1 MIKKTLHDNAI
12 KCALALFAAAG
23 LTACSSSDD
32 AADDI
37 PVNPSY
43 DGNSVKTQFAINIG
57 TLNKG
62 SRMIGTN
69 TQQDGST
76 FLGMSSI
83 YLLPLTGDEPT
94 AATAFTSNIKLGDIN
109 TGIASLEQ
117 NHRKIYNNVSIPVGT
132 KNFLLYAKGPSGN
145 WGTDGAFENGAI
157 ESFNV
162 STSSKPGDIVFKP
175 IKIADGRFSAE
186 LAARVTYLNK
196 IKDVSGWSSTH
207 DPSLQQAYAA
217 FTTEASTRA
226 VSSSALTQWMQDLYS
241 IAATKKDDATVGTL
255 AQNIMDAIVNTT
267 DGYFTAVGGVLTI
280 TAPKANF
287 PSSMNLPDG
296 VAIVKCSSKTFSSSY
311 AIGSASSNVNV
322 NKLIYPLPITYR
334 CNTLAKATDADINT
348 WPATT
353 ADWANYDWNTNGW
366 YNEVKV
372 TSRTIALDNPI
383 NYGVAL
389 LETTVKCDAPTLQ
402 DNDKENDIYVN
413 VPAGGFTV
421 TGLLVG
427 GQPQSVDWQF
437 ISPTDVSDH
446 DQTVYDRDIPSG
458 MTAAYGAATPLSN
471 YTLLFD
477 SYTSAAN
484 QAQAKIRVAIELVN
498 NSNQEFTGVDGVV
511 AKGEKFYL
519 IAELDPESTAAGTIA
534 WASVS
539 DDLRFPMNGTTRVFI
554 QDFKTKAVFNIKS
567 LKNAYVTIPDL
578 RSTTLKLG
586 LSVDLTWQTGLNFEV
601 PIE

>member
-1 MIKKTLHDNAI
+1 MKVLHDNAI
-12 KCALALFAAAG
+12 KCAFALFAAAG

-32 AADDI
+32 VADDT

-57 TLNKG
+57 SLNKS
-62 SRMIGTN
+62 SRMTGAN
-69 TQQDGST
+69 TQQDGSN
-76 FLGMSSI
+76 FLGMQSI

-94 AATAFTSNIKLGDIN
+94 AATPFTSNVSLGEIS
-109 TGIASLEQ
+109 TGIASLED
-117 NHRKIYNNVSIPVGT
+117 NHRKIYKNVSIPVGT
-132 KNFLLYAKGPSGN
+132 KNFLLYAKGPSGA
-145 WGTDGAFENGAI
+145 WRKDDAFAKGAI
-157 ESFNV
+157 DEFNI
-162 STSSKPGDIVFKP
+162 STSSKPEDIVFSSV
-175 IKIADGRFSAE
+175 KIANGDFKTE
-186 LAARVTYLNK
+186 LAARVAYLNA
-196 IKDVSGWSSTH
+196 IKDVSGWSSTS
-207 DPSLQQAYAA
+207 DPSLSQAYNT
-217 FTTEASTRA
+217 FTADASALA
-226 VSSSALTQWMQDLYS
+226 VSSSALTQWMQNLYS
-241 IAATKKDDATVGTL
+241 IAATKKDDASVGTI
-255 AQNIMDAIVNTT
+255 ATAIMNAVK
-267 DGYFTAVGGVLTI
+267 GSYFTDDGTGTLTI
-280 TAPKANF
+280 ASEKANF
-287 PSSMNLPDG
+287 PASLHLPDG
-296 VAIVKCSSKTFSSSY
+296 VAIVKYSSETFSPSY
-311 AIGSASSNVNV
+311 AIGSASSNVDV
-322 NKLIYPLPITYR
+322 TSLIYPLPITYR
-334 CNTLAKATDADINT
+334 CNTLANATDADIET

-353 ADWANYDWNTNGW
+353 SDWASYDWNANRW
-366 YNEVKV
+366 YNDVRV

-389 LETTVKCDAPTLQ
+389 LETTVKCNDPTLQ
-402 DNDKENDIYVN
+402 DNDQENDIYVN

-446 DQTVYDRDIPSG
+446 DRTVYDRDIPSG

-484 QAQAKIRVAIELVN
+484 QAKIRVAIELVN

-539 DDLRFPMNGTTRVFI
+539 DDLRFPEKGTTRVFI

>member
-1 MIKKTLHDNAI
+1 MKVLHDNAI
-12 KCALALFAAAG
+12 KCAFALFAAAG

-32 AADDI
+32 VADDT

-57 TLNKG
+57 SLNKS
-62 SRMIGTN
+62 SRMTGAN
-69 TQQDGST
+69 TQQDGSN
-76 FLGMSSI
+76 FLGMQSI

-94 AATAFTSNIKLGDIN
+94 AATPFTSNVSLGEIS
-109 TGIASLEQ
+109 TGIASLED
-117 NHRKIYNNVSIPVGT
+117 NHRKIYKNVSIPVGT
-132 KNFLLYAKGPSGN
+132 KNFLLYAKGPSGA
-145 WGTDGAFENGAI
+145 WRKDDAFAKGAI
-157 ESFNV
+157 DEFNI
-162 STSSKPGDIVFKP
+162 STSSKPEDIVFSSV
-175 IKIADGRFSAE
+175 KIANGDFKTE
-186 LAARVTYLNK
+186 LAARVAYLNA
-196 IKDVSGWSSTH
+196 IKDVSGWSSTS
-207 DPSLQQAYAA
+207 DPSLSQAYNT
-217 FTTEASTRA
+217 FTADASALA
-226 VSSSALTQWMQDLYS
+226 VSSSALTQWMQNLYS
-241 IAATKKDDATVGTL
+241 IAATKKDDASVGTI
-255 AQNIMDAIVNTT
+255 ATAIMNAVK
-267 DGYFTAVGGVLTI
+267 GSYFTDDGTGTLTI
-280 TAPKANF
+280 ASEKANF
-287 PSSMNLPDG
+287 PASLHLPDG
-296 VAIVKCSSKTFSSSY
+296 VAIVKYSSETFSPSY
-311 AIGSASSNVNV
+311 AIGSASSNVDV
-322 NKLIYPLPITYR
+322 TSLIYPLPITYR
-334 CNTLAKATDADINT
+334 CNTLANATDADIET

-353 ADWANYDWNTNGW
+353 SDWASYDWNANRW
-366 YNEVKV
+366 YNDVRV

-389 LETTVKCDAPTLQ
+389 LETTVKCNDPTLQ
-402 DNDKENDIYVN
+402 DNDQENDIYVN

-446 DQTVYDRDIPSG
+446 DRTVYDRDIPSG

-477 SYTSAAN
+477 SYTSATN
-484 QAQAKIRVAIELVN
+484 QAKIRVAIELVN

-539 DDLRFPMNGTTRVFI
+539 DDLRFPEKGTTRVFI

>member
-1 MIKKTLHDNAI
+1 MKVLHDNAI

-32 AADDI
+32 VADDT

-57 TLNKG
+57 SLNKS
-62 SRMIGTN
+62 SRMTGAN
-69 TQQDGST
+69 TQQGGSN

-83 YLLPLTGDEPT
+83 YLLPLTGGEPT
-94 AATAFTSNIKLGDIN
+94 EATPFTSNVSLTDIS
-109 TGIASLEQ
+109 TDIANLEES
-117 NHRKIYNNVSIPVGT
+117 HRKIYKDVSIPVGT
-132 KNFLLYAKGPSGN
+132 NNFLLYAKGPSGN
-145 WGTDGAFENGAI
+145 RDTDEAFENGAI
-157 ESFNV
+157 EPFNI
-162 STSSKPGDIVFKP
+162 STSSEPADIVFKP
-175 IKIADGRFSAE
+175 IKIANGEFSAE
-186 LAARVTYLNK
+186 LTARVTYLNK
-196 IKDVSGWSSTH
+196 IKDVLGWSSTT
-207 DPSLQQAYAA
+207 DPYLQEAYTA
-217 FTTEASTRA
+217 FTTEASARA
-226 VSSSALTQWMQDLYS
+226 VSSSALTKWMQDLYS
-241 IAATKKDDATVGTL
+241 IAATKTGDATVGTL
-255 AQNIMDAIVNTT
+255 AQSIKDAIVNPT
-267 DGYFTAVGGVLTI
+267 DGYFTADGSGVLTI
-280 TAPKANF
+280 SAAKAYF

-296 VAIVKCSSKTFSSSY
+296 VAIVKCSSQTFSASY
-311 AIGSASSNVNV
+311 AIGSASSNVDV
-322 NKLIYPLPITYR
+322 TSLIYPLPITYR
-334 CNTLAKATDADINT
+334 CNTLAKATDADVET
-348 WPATT
+348 WPANTS
-353 ADWANYDWNTNGW
+353 AWATYDWNANGW
-366 YNEVKV
+366 YNDVRV

-402 DNDKENDIYVN
+402 DNDKKNDIYVN

-437 ISPTDVSDH
+437 ISATDVSDH
-446 DQTVYDRDIPSG
+446 DQTVYDRDIPSD
-458 MTAAYGAATPLSN
+458 MTAAYGGTLVPN

-477 SYTSAAN
+477 SYTSAAD
-484 QAQAKIRVAIELVN
+484 QAKIRVAIELVN

-519 IAELDPESTAAGTIA
+519 IAELNPASTAAGTIS
-534 WASVS
+534 WGSVS
-539 DDLRFPMNGTTRVFI
+539 DDLRFPKKGTTRVFI
-554 QDFKTKAVFNIKS
+554 QDFKTKAAFNIRS

-586 LSVDLTWQTGLNFEV
+586 LSVDLTWQNGLTFDV

>member
-1 MIKKTLHDNAI
+1 MKVLHDNAI
-12 KCALALFAAAG
+12 KCAFALFAAAG

-32 AADDI
+32 VADDT

-57 TLNKG
+57 SLNKS
-62 SRMIGTN
+62 SRMTGTN
-69 TQQDGST
+69 TQQDGSN
-76 FLGMSSI
+76 FLGMQSI

-94 AATAFTSNIKLGDIN
+94 AATPFTSNVRLEEIS
-109 TGIASLEQ
+109 TGIASLED
-117 NHRKIYNNVSIPVGT
+117 NHRKIYTNVSIPVGT
-132 KNFLLYAKGPSGN
+132 KNFLLYAKGPSGA
-145 WGTDGAFENGAI
+145 WPTDDAFAKGAI
-157 ESFNV
+157 DEFNI
-162 STSSKPGDIVFKP
+162 STSSKPEDIVFSSV
-175 IKIADGRFSAE
+175 KIANGDFKTE
-186 LAARVTYLNK
+186 LAARVAYLNA
-196 IKDVSGWSSTH
+196 IKDVSGWSSTS
-207 DPSLQQAYAA
+207 DPSLSQAYNT
-217 FTTEASTRA
+217 FTADASALA
-226 VSSSALTQWMQDLYS
+226 VSSSALTQWMQNLYS
-241 IAATKKDDATVGTL
+241 IAATKKDDASVGTI
-255 AQNIMDAIVNTT
+255 ATAIMNAVK
-267 DGYFTAVGGVLTI
+267 GSYFTDDGTGTLTI
-280 TAPKANF
+280 ASEKANF
-287 PSSMNLPDG
+287 PARLHLPDG
-296 VAIVKCSSKTFSSSY
+296 VAIVKCTSKTF
-311 AIGSASSNVNV
+311 AATTTIGSASSNVDV
-322 NKLIYPLPITYR
+322 TSLIYPLPITYR
-334 CNTLAKATDADINT
+334 CNTLAKATDADIET

-353 ADWANYDWNTNGW
+353 SAWASYDWNANGW
-366 YNEVKV
+366 YNDVRV

-389 LETTVKCDAPTLQ
+389 LETTVKCNAPTLQ
-402 DNDKENDIYVN
+402 DNDQKNDIYVN

-477 SYTSAAN
+477 SYTSAVN
-484 QAQAKIRVAIELVN
+484 QAKIRVAIELVN

-539 DDLRFPMNGTTRVFI
+539 DDLRFPKKGTTRVFI

-586 LSVDLTWQTGLNFEV
+586 LSVDLTWQTGLSFDV
-601 PIE
+601 PIM

>member
-1 MIKKTLHDNAI
+1 MKVLHDNAI
-12 KCALALFAAAG
+12 KCAFALFAAAG

-32 AADDI
+32 VADDT

-57 TLNKG
+57 TMNKG
-62 SRMIGTN
+62 SRMTGTN

-83 YLLPLTGDEPT
+83 YLLPLTGDKPT

-109 TGIASLEQ
+109 HDITSLDDS
-117 NHRKIYNNVSIPVGT
+117 HRKIYTNVSIPVGT
-132 KNFLLYAKGPSGN
+132 KNFLLYAKGPSGSSR
-145 WGTDGAFENGAI
+145 TTEAFSKGAI
-157 ESFNV
+157 EPFNV
-162 STSSKPGDIVFKP
+162 STSSKPAEIVFNP
-175 IKIADGRFSAE
+175 IKIADGSFSAE

-196 IKDVSGWSSTH
+196 IKSVSGWSTAT
-207 DPSLQQAYAA
+207 DLSLREAYAA

-226 VSSSALTQWMQDLYS
+226 VSSSALTKWMQNLYS
-241 IAATKKDDATVGTL
+241 IAATKTGDATVGTL

-267 DGYFTAVGGVLTI
+267 DGYFTADDNRVLTI
-280 TAPKANF
+280 TAAKDNF
-287 PSSMNLPDG
+287 PYSMDLPDG
-296 VAIVKCSSKTFSSSY
+296 VAIVKCSSETFSPSY

-322 NKLIYPLPITYR
+322 ASLIYPLPITYR
-334 CNTLAKATDADINT
+334 CNTLANATDADIET

-353 ADWANYDWNTNGW
+353 SDWASYDWNANRW
-366 YNEVKV
+366 YNDVRV

-389 LETTVKCDAPTLQ
+389 LETTVKCNDPTLQ
-402 DNDKENDIYVN
+402 DNDQENDIYVN

-446 DQTVYDRDIPSG
+446 DRTVYDRDIPSG

-484 QAQAKIRVAIELVN
+484 QAKIRVAIELVN

-539 DDLRFPMNGTTRVFI
+539 DDLRFPEKGTTRVFI